1 MHLKSIGPSVSISYL
16 YINFFL
22 ILDKMHDYFSIKVLS
37 IRQCWI
43 WFLLEYYDLMQH
55 ALQEIVYFFSKMI
68 IFEFEV
74 L

>member
-1 MHLKSIGPSVSISYL
+1 
-16 YINFFL
+16 
-22 ILDKMHDYFSIKVLS
+22 MHDYFSIKVLS

-55 ALQEIVYFFSKMI
+55 ALQEIVYIFSKMI

-74 L
+74 LSSELAIGCLYTSV

>member
-1 MHLKSIGPSVSISYL
+1 
-16 YINFFL
+16 
-22 ILDKMHDYFSIKVLS
+22 MHDYFSIKVLS

-55 ALQEIVYFFSKMI
+55 ALQEIVDIFSKMI

-74 L
+74 LSSELAIGCLYTSV

>member
-1 MHLKSIGPSVSISYL
+1 
-16 YINFFL
+16 
-22 ILDKMHDYFSIKVLS
+22 MHDYFSRKVLS

-55 ALQEIVYFFSKMI
+55 ALQEIVYIFSKMI

-74 L
+74 LSSELAIGCLYTSV

>member
-1 MHLKSIGPSVSISYL
+1 
-16 YINFFL
+16 
-22 ILDKMHDYFSIKVLS
+22 MHDYFSIKVLS

-55 ALQEIVYFFSKMI
+55 ALQEIVDIFSKMI

-74 L
+74 LSSELAIGCLYTSVQKTGCVF